1 MGTGAAA
8 ASIFKAFVG
17 LGILF
22 MPQYFYDTG
31 IVAMPCVMLGSLVLT
46 LYCMGLMLE
55 LTAENFGD
63 SFSELAEMSY
73 GKGLKK
79 VTEWL
84 VIGSQVGF
92 CTNYV
97 YFIAS
102 QMGSVLNCARG
113 DADPLTCFKP
123 EYVSS
128 DVQLWYLL
136 PILMLIYVPLV
147 WIRDMEKLAFTHLIS
162 DVIILV
168 VIVSIFVMAGRNMAE
183 TEVHVSPIATV
194 QFYKAIPYS
203 AFAFEGV
210 AVVLPLK
217 NIVAD

>member
-22 MPQYFYDTG
+22 MPGYFYETG
-31 IVAMPCVMLGSLVLT
+31 IIGMPLVMLGSLVLT
-46 LYCMGLMLE
+46 LYCMGLLLE
-55 LTAENFGD
+55 LTADNYGD
-63 SFSELAEMSY
+63 SFSELAEISY
-73 GKGLKK
+73 GNKLKK

-84 VIGSQVGF
+84 VIGSQIGF

-102 QMGSVLNCARG
+102 QMGSVMNCLKDGAV
-113 DADPLTCFKP
+113 AETCANPFS
-123 EYVSS
+123 VND
-128 DVQLWYLL
+128 DVNLWLFF
-136 PILMLIYVPLV
+136 PILMVIYVPLV

-168 VIVSIFVMAGRNMAE
+168 VIVSIFVQSGRELAE
-183 TEVHVSPIATV
+183 TEVHISPLFTV
-194 QFYKAIPYS
+194 
-203 AFAFEGV
+203 
-210 AVVLPLK
+210 
-217 NIVAD
+217 